1 MRMIQASIRSV
12 GFRFAVGLVALV
24 ALARALLAGAT
35 VQDSASAPPGLVN
48 GGMETLDD
56 AGELVGWRAP
66 AVLRDAGYAIGPER
80 EDVFGG
86 AGAAR
91 IDSRAAEGGAN
102 LFGNLM
108 QSVDAAPYHGKR
120 VRYRAAVKVAE
131 AEAGGQAQL
140 WLRVD
145 LAAAGGA
152 PRMGFFDN
160 MGDRPITS
168 GEWQTYEIVGDVAPD
183 AQRIVLG
190 TMTLG
195 QCLVLVDEATLEVVG
210 AEAAPTT
217 SGDALANAPTQP
229 FFTPW
234 LVLPLVAL
242 VLFGLGFLG
251 CGRVGTFA
259 LAFTFVYW
267 TLYAL
272 PTLVASLVPWWGG
285 AWSMAF
291 EAGPVDGL
299 VRWTAASVLGV
310 EGELVPAI
318 GNGSGD
324 TTHSYVQAFLTF
336 VLALAA
342 AVVWVLVRRDASDH
356 ARARTVLRTGLRYY
370 LAIFMVSY
378 GLAKLGTLYNQFSA
392 PGLDR
397 LARTYG
403 ESSPM
408 GLVWTFMG
416 SSRAYTA
423 FAGAMEL
430 LGGVL
435 LVWRRTALLGALVS
449 VGVMLNV
456 MLMNFCYDVPVKLFS
471 FHLVVAGACIALPDA
486 RRLGQLFLGLGGG
499 APAALASAPTR
510 RWLRRAAQAYV
521 VVMVLALPLLG
532 FWRRE
537 RAIAGAWPAL
547 GEWKLTR
554 LEEGGQPREP
564 EAGELERLTLSR
576 RAVTTESGW
585 TTDFYS
591 SLVGGSAASGT
602 ATLTADTLALS
613 GGAGT
618 SRLLGADLSWRV
630 DGAELHLETP
640 ALHAT
645 FAPATHD
652 FLLMRRG
659 FRWINERPFNR

>member
-1 MRMIQASIRSV
+1 MSQASSRRSRMGV
-12 GFRFAVGLVALV
+12 AVGLLALV
-24 ALARALLAGAT
+24 ALASVAT
-35 VQDSASAPPGLVN
+35 SQDAASAPPGLVN
-48 GGMETLDD
+48 GGMEALDD

-66 AVLRDAGYAIGPER
+66 ATLLESGYAIGPER
-80 EDVFGG
+80 DDVFHG

-91 IDSRAAEGGAN
+91 IDSREAEGGAN

-108 QSVDAAPYHGKR
+108 QAVDAAPYHGKR

-131 AEAGGQAQL
+131 AGPGGQAQL

-195 QCLVLVDEATLEVVG
+195 KCLVLIDEATLEVVG

-217 SGDALANAPTQP
+217 SGDPLAHAPTQP

-234 LVLPLVAL
+234 LALPLAAL

-251 CGRVGTFA
+251 RGRAAAFA
-259 LAFTFVYW
+259 LAFTAAYW
-267 TLYAL
+267 ALYAL
-272 PTLVASLVPWWGG
+272 PTLVASLVPVWGG
-285 AWSMAF
+285 AWSMAM
-291 EAGPVDGL
+291 EAGPIDAV
-299 VRWTAASVLGV
+299 VRWTAASVLGI
-310 EGELVPAI
+310 EGELVSAI

-324 TTHSYVQAFLTF
+324 STYSYVQALVTF
-336 VLALAA
+336 VLALGAA
-342 AVVWVLVRRDASDH
+342 AVGSLLAAVTARQPGDLVRP
-356 ARARTVLRTGLRYY
+356 RAALRTGLRWY

-408 GLVWTFMG
+408 GLLWTFMG

-423 FAGAMEL
+423 FAGGMEL

-486 RRLGQLFLGLGGG
+486 RRLAQLFLGLGGG

-521 VVMVLALPLLG
+521 VVMVLALPILG

-564 EAGELERLTLSR
+564 QPGELERLTLIR
-576 RAVTTESGW
+576 RAVTTEGGW
-585 TTDFYS
+585 TTDFHS
-591 SLVGGSAASGT
+591 SLVGGAAVSGK
-602 ATLTADTLALS
+602 ATLTADTLELA
-613 GGAGT
+613 GDAGT
-618 SRLLGADLSWRV
+618 SRFLGSGLAWRV
-630 DGAELHLETP
+630 AGSELHLETP
-640 ALHAT
+640 TLRAT

-652 FLLMRRG
+652 FLLARRG